1 MDHSYCMSVLRSG
14 WAVAVLL
21 GVATAGRGAEPA
33 PADVVKIV
41 VGKLNLAA
49 GTMPLAIRVTESQGV
64 QKWECLFED
73 GNFKGNRRLVEFQG
87 GKVVDDRAGTI
98 DGTGL
103 GQLAPLISGDL
114 EDRIAE
120 LRERAGKL
128 AEMAA
133 VECHRVRLLLLRPQ
147 ADASAHWEVEVGDR
161 SGQVVGRIVF
171 GCPQPRL
178 IASSWGADPKIVG
191 PAKGGIEALG
201 MEGVKALQ
209 ELEDGLRRLL
219 QGEGEKKQ

>member
-1 MDHSYCMSVLRSG
+1 MARMG
-14 WAVAVLL
+14 WIWAVALA
-21 GVATAGRGAEPA
+21 GATASPGADVGPK
-33 PADVVKIV
+33 DVVKIV
-41 VGKLNLAA
+41 AGKLSLPG
-49 GTMPLAIRVTESQGV
+49 GTMPLAIRVTESEGV

-73 GNFKGNRRLVEFQG
+73 GNFRGNRRLVEVQG

-98 DGTGL
+98 DGASAL
-103 GQLAPLISGDL
+103 ALAPLVAADL
-114 EDRIAE
+114 EDHIPQ

-128 AEMAA
+128 AEMAE

-147 ADASAHWEVEVGDR
+147 TDALAHWEVEVVDR

-171 GCPQPRL
+171 GCPRPRL

-191 PAKGGIEALG
+191 PAQGGIEALG
-201 MEGVKALQ
+201 AEGIKALQ

-219 QGEGEKKQ
+219 HNEGGKKQ